1 MSNNVQLLE
10 KIQKGP
16 IEPDLKQSE
25 ALFIL
30 QEISDKL
37 VEAAKASSLATS
49 LALSSHNSNEHLKK
63 ESKTK
68 FSFLSLFKAETP
80 QQESQVDTHDIKA
93 IKGLYLWGDVGRG
106 KTWLMDQFF
115 TSVAIQN
122 KRRIHFHAFMLQVHK
137 KLQDLP
143 SQPDP
148 LALVG
153 EQMAKEIRL
162 LCLDEFHVMDIADA
176 VILHG
181 LLKALFENGVT
192 VITTSNRHPDNLY
205 KKGSHRERFLPAIAL
220 IKHYTHTFH
229 LDDHVDYR
237 LQRKR
242 LKNIFFIPHNQETNA
257 QLKSHFYALDKHA
270 HSEVSTQGIIK
281 ILGRDIP
288 TLLSDK
294 DSVWFSFDTL
304 CRGMRSNSD
313 YIEIAQRYKTVILSE
328 VPELHEGEEGPARRF
343 LNLIDAFYDQHVYL
357 ILSSYVELD
366 TMYTGSLLSFEFERA
381 LSRLHE
387 MQSESWWKSYETKET
402 KLSSIAG

>member
-1 MSNNVQLLE
+1 MSNTGQLL
-10 KIQKGP
+10 KAIQQKGF
-16 IEPDLKQSE
+16 EPDLKQYE
-25 ALFIL
+25 ALSVL
-30 QEISDKL
+30 QKICDKL
-37 VEAAKASSLATS
+37 VSPSVRSSTTTQKQCLKEEPKNKTPF
-49 LALSSHNSNEHLKK
+49 LSFFNTKIKQQSQQVNTL
-63 ESKTK
+63 KTK
-68 FSFLSLFKAETP
+68 AD
-80 QQESQVDTHDIKA
+80 ES

-137 KLQDLP
+137 KLQDLH

-192 VITTSNRHPDNLY
+192 VITTSNRHPDDLY
-205 KKGSHRERFLPAIAL
+205 KSGTHSERFLPAIAL
-220 IKHYTHTFH
+220 IKNYMHICH
-229 LDDHVDYR
+229 LDAHVDYR

-257 QLKSHFYALDKHA
+257 QLKRHFNILDKHA
-270 HSEVSTQGIIK
+270 HSEVSTQGTIK

-294 DSVWFSFDTL
+294 DSIWFSFDAL
-304 CRGMRSNSD
+304 CRGLRSNSD
-313 YIEIAQRYKTVILSE
+313 YIKIAQRYKKVILSE

-357 ILSSYVELD
+357 ILSSYVELGA
-366 TMYTGSLLSFEFERA
+366 MYTGNLLSFEFERA

-387 MQSESWWKSYETKET
+387 MQSESWWIGYDDKKS
-402 KLSSIAG
+402 KLVRFNNAK

>member
-1 MSNNVQLLE
+1 
-10 KIQKGP
+10 
-16 IEPDLKQSE
+16 
-25 ALFIL
+25 
-30 QEISDKL
+30 
-37 VEAAKASSLATS
+37 
-49 LALSSHNSNEHLKK
+49 
-63 ESKTK
+63 
-68 FSFLSLFKAETP
+68 
-80 QQESQVDTHDIKA
+80 
-93 IKGLYLWGDVGRG
+93 
-106 KTWLMDQFF
+106 
-115 TSVAIQN
+115 
-122 KRRIHFHAFMLQVHK
+122 
-137 KLQDLP
+137 
-143 SQPDP
+143 
-148 LALVG
+148 
-153 EQMAKEIRL
+153 L

-387 MQSESWWKSYETKET
+387 MQSESWWKSYENKET
-402 KLSSIAG
+402 NLSSIVG